1 MSLALSKLQALL
13 ETIFPKLDEDTRV
26 RAGLSFFNANP
37 RERKR
42 RLEWVMRL
50 TVEYQRVLATDRFG
64 TGLMLADLEKVVDGD
79 FIRLKRDLVYW
90 TYDDDEAMR
99 DRYGTLHAPWKGMI
113 EEYVLESESNMGG
126 LGEA

>member
-1 MSLALSKLQALL
+1 ML
-13 ETIFPKLDEDTRV
+13 ESILPKLDEDTRA
-26 RAGLSFFNANP
+26 RAGLSFFNASP
-37 RERKR
+37 REKKR

-79 FIRLKRDLVYW
+79 FIGLKRDLIYW
-90 TYDDDEAMR
+90 TYDDDEAVR
-99 DRYGTLHAPWKGMI
+99 DRYGTLHAPWRNMI
-113 EEYVLESESNMGG
+113 EEYVLESEANMSG